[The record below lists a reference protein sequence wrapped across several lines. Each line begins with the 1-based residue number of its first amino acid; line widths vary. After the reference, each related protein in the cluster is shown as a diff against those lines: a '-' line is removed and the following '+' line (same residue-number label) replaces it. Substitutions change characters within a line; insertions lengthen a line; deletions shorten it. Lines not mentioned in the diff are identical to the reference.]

1 MMLVTIPFCFSAY
14 HGHLSSLIE
23 ISPYKFQK
31 GKDVKKEFVHVV
43 SILEF
48 KNQNVTTGR
57 VPSDNPDQS
66 LHWNETMKKETKI

>member
-1 MMLVTIPFCFSAY
+1 MVLVTISFRFSAY

-31 GKDVKKEFVHVV
+31 GKDVKKEYVHVV

-57 VPSDNPDQS
+57 VPSDNPDQP
-66 LHWNETMKKETKI
+66 LH